1 MLTLETFSHFAGS
14 GWSVEFP
21 ALDSPST
28 LVLAFGGSNLAT
40 SSEAL
45 RSLVRAFPLSHVLAC
60 STAGEIHGSRIH
72 DNSIVVA
79 VARFEGTR
87 LASVSAPIDPKSSM
101 GAGET
106 LGRQL
111 AAPDLRGVL
120 VLSDGLGV
128 NGSCLA
134 RGLASVL
141 GEAVVVTGGLA
152 GDGDRFEKTWVLV
165 DGAPVQGHATAVGF
179 YGDQVRIGH
188 GSKGGWDVFGPER
201 LVTSAKGNVLY
212 ELDGKPALALYKE
225 YLGDLATGLPASA
238 LLFPLAIRHTDMAG
252 RESSLVRTILGVDDE
267 KSSMTFA
274 GDIPEGAYAQLM
286 RANFDR
292 LVQGASDA
300 ALMTNRGTS
309 DAETVLSIAISC
321 VGRRLVL
328 GQRSEE
334 ETEATLDILPRGAR
348 QVGFY
353 SYGELSPQFSG
364 SCELHNQTMTLTTFA
379 ER

>member
-1 MLTLETFSHFAGS
+1 MLTLETFSYFAGS
-14 GWSVEFP
+14 GWSLEFP
-21 ALDSPST
+21 EVDSPNT
-28 LVLAFGGSNLAT
+28 LVLAFGGSNVAT

-45 RSLVRAFPLSHVLAC
+45 GALVRAFPRSHVLAC
-60 STAGEIHGSRIH
+60 STAGEIHGARIH
-72 DNSIVVA
+72 DNSITVA
-79 VARFEGTR
+79 VARFERTR
-87 LASVSAPIDPKSSM
+87 LASASAPIDSQDSF
-101 GAGET
+101 GAGQS
-106 LGRQL
+106 LGRKL

-128 NGSCLA
+128 NGSSLA
-134 RGLASVL
+134 RGLNSVL

-165 DGAPVQGHATAVGF
+165 NGAAVQGHATAVGF
-179 YGDQVRIGH
+179 YGDDVRIGH

-201 LVTSAKGNVLY
+201 RVTSAQGNILF

-225 YLGDLATGLPASA
+225 YLGDLAVDLPASA
-238 LLFPLAIRHTDMAG
+238 LLFPLAIRHTDSAG
-252 RESSLVRTILGVDDE
+252 RETSVVRTILGVDDA

-300 ALMTNRGTS
+300 ALMTNDRTP
-309 DAETVLSIAISC
+309 DQQAVLSVAISC

-328 GQRSEE
+328 GRRSEE
-334 ETEATLDILPRGAR
+334 ETEATLEILPRGTR

-364 SCELHNQTMTLTTFA
+364 TCELHNQTMTLTTFA